1 MTAQTLELCSF
12 PLPGQL
18 LGPSYPPEGSR
29 ASTSHITAL
38 SPGKRAMRSGSE
50 GRDGFTKRRGAEMGG
65 GKVLGMETK
74 EGLGLTPDTCRAK
87 KVA

>member
-1 MTAQTLELCSF
+1 MA
-12 PLPGQL
+12 
-18 LGPSYPPEGSR
+18 SR
-29 ASTSHITAL
+29 
-38 SPGKRAMRSGSE
+38 
-50 GRDGFTKRRGAEMGG
+50 RRGEPRWGGG